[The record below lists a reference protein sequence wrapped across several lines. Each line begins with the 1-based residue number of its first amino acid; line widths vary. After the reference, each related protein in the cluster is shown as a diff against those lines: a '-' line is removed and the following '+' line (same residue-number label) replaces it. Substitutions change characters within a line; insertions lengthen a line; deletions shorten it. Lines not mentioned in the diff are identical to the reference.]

1 MIRTLSKLTSFT
13 TLVMVALTVSAQ
25 QGMPSDRAVTGTKQA
40 SDDIS
45 TKEIQQVMN
54 EFHEAVSSHDG
65 ARLTK
70 LFLSEGSVWSNVLTD
85 KAYKQALLKNPST
98 VKVKVGNYQD
108 FAKFVSATS
117 KVLDARHTNVV
128 IHTNG
133 TVATVF
139 FDFVFYIDGQPENQG
154 SETWQLVK
162 GTDGWRIAAITY
174 SSDPLNQQ

>member
-1 MIRTLSKLTSFT
+1 MIRRLSKATSFAMLVFV
-13 TLVMVALTVSAQ
+13 TLAVSAQ
-25 QGMPSDRAVTGTKQA
+25 NPMPQDHSMSGTKQA
-40 SDDIS
+40 SDDGS
-45 TKEIQQVMN
+45 TKEIQQVMD
-54 EFHEAVSSHDG
+54 EFHEAVTSHDG

-70 LFLSEGSVWSNVLTD
+70 LFLPEGSVWLNVLTD
-85 KAYKQALLKNPST
+85 KAYQHRLLQSPST

-108 FAKFVSATS
+108 FAKFVSSTT
-117 KVLDARHTNVV
+117 KVLDPRHTNVV

-162 GTDGWRIAAITY
+162 GTDGWRIAAISY
-174 SSDPLNQQ
+174 SSEPFNQP